1 MSEQSSISP
10 KDQGHRSLL
19 ILLFVGFVLSGIAT
33 VIVGPMLP
41 EFKQRWSLDDSQ
53 LGLFSTVQFLAAL
66 AGTLASGAIA
76 SWRGYRPALVIGY
89 ALMGVGLAGLNS
101 DARLLA
107 MVATGVFGL
116 GYGLLTPG
124 TNLFVAELGGAQSAS
139 LLNRLNF
146 MWGVGATVCPLL
158 IAFALKQ
165 GALRILL
172 TSFAVFGGLMVVG
185 LLRVSFGSETHKAD
199 PRTTETQGTG
209 PGLAVTIAMAVLF
222 FGYVA
227 METSTGGWS
236 AEYAK
241 RLAGAMT
248 GLTTMAPTFFY
259 AALTSGRGLAPLVLR
274 RWSER
279 KLVLFALIL
288 SAAGTLF
295 LVESTTLKGALAAL
309 FLAGLGCASIYP
321 TYISWLSKWYGVRAK
336 HIGGILFALASLGGS
351 AGPLLVG
358 VVSQHAGSLRIG
370 LLAPVVAAVVMF
382 GIVLL
387 LRKQTTA

>member
-76 SWRGYRPALVIGY
+76 SWWGYRPALVIGY

-358 VVSQHAGSLRIG
+358 MVSQHVGSLRIG